1 MKNYTT
7 LPIFLF
13 LTLFFPFTMM
23 FLGAQNLEG
32 FRWQNRI
39 VIVKSNLGATSQ
51 YQKQLQEFENA
62 QAELSERKM
71 VAFYITDES
80 YKMIDYTKGAASKSD
95 KLSTLFAND
104 VLNKQHD
111 FEVVLIG
118 LDGGVK
124 LRQTELLT
132 KEQLFQLIDSMP
144 MRANEIKRRNR

>member
-32 FRWQNRI
+32 FRWKNRI
-39 VIVKSNLGATSQ
+39 VIVKSSLGATQQ
-51 YQKQLQEFENA
+51 YQEQLEAFEDVQEAF
-62 QAELSERKM
+62 SERKL
-71 VAFYITDES
+71 VAFYVTDDS

-95 KLSTLFAND
+95 KLSASFAND
-104 VLNKQHD
+104 LLNEQNG
-111 FEVVLIG
+111 FEVILIG

-144 MRANEIKRRNR
+144 MRANEIKGRNR